1 MVCRIHLPA
10 VVRRSRGQLAAGA
23 VGLMIMVTGCEK
35 GPVVSPEISRSGE
48 PRLVQTANAS
58 RQAVT
63 RTIVAIGELV
73 AREDATL
80 SVKVSGRLHRIEVD
94 LGDSV
99 DLGQLLAQVEP
110 RDYELELR
118 QAEAFLAQARARLGL
133 PLHGEQDDVDPAET
147 STVQQA
153 RARLVEAQLNR
164 ESFGKLSEQGILAQ
178 SELEAAE
185 AAYEVAS
192 NVHRNA
198 LEEANNRLAQLLQ
211 RKVEVEIAQKRL
223 VDSSVLAPFA
233 GTVLERRASVGEY
246 LPVGTP
252 ILTLVATDPLR
263 LRLEVS
269 EREAGVVGVGQ
280 PVRILTD
287 GQPTDYTGAIRRVSP
302 SIDSSTRMLKVEAD
316 LPNDGSL
323 RPGAFVQAQITVAQD
338 ENTITVPP
346 QALVTFAGIEK
357 VFVIEAG
364 KAVERNVTTGRRCA
378 DWVELVHGIGD
389 GEVVILYPGNLQT
402 GQSVRIESAPAV
414 ADPGT

>member
-1 MVCRIHLPA
+1 
-10 VVRRSRGQLAAGA
+10 
-23 VGLMIMVTGCEK
+23 MVTGCEK
-35 GPVVSPEISRSGE
+35 GPVVSPESSRSGE
-48 PRLVQTANAS
+48 PRPVQTAKAT

-99 DLGQLLAQVEP
+99 ALGQLLAQVEP

-133 PLHGEQDDVDPAET
+133 PLHGQQDDVDPAET

-164 ESFGKLSEQGILAQ
+164 ERFGKLAEQGILAQ

-185 AAYEVAS
+185 AAYEVAA

-211 RKVEVEIAQKRL
+211 RRVEVEIAQKRL

-269 EREAGVVGVGQ
+269 EREAGVVRAGQ
-280 PVRILTD
+280 PVRILTE

-302 SIDSSTRMLKVEAD
+302 SIDSTTRMLKVEAD
-316 LPNDGSL
+316 VPNDGSL
-323 RPGAFVQAQITVAQD
+323 RPGAFVQAQITVAQA
-338 ENTITVPP
+338 ENTITVPL

-364 KAVERNVTTGRRCA
+364 KAVERNVTTGRRHA
-378 DWVELVHGIGD
+378 DWVELVHGLGD
-389 GEVVILYPGNLQT
+389 GELVILNPGNLQT
-402 GQSVRIESAPAV
+402 GQSVRIESAPAA
-414 ADPGT
+414 ADPST

>member
-1 MVCRIHLPA
+1 
-10 VVRRSRGQLAAGA
+10 
-23 VGLMIMVTGCEK
+23 MIMVAGCEK
-35 GPVVSPEISRSGE
+35 GSVVSPEISRSGE
-48 PRLVQTANAS
+48 PRLVQTANAT

-164 ESFGKLSEQGILAQ
+164 ERFGKLAEQGILAQ

>member
-10 VVRRSRGQLAAGA
+10 VVRRCRGQLAAGA
-23 VGLMIMVTGCEK
+23 VGLILMVTGCAK
-35 GPVVSPEISRSGE
+35 GPVVSPETSRSGE
-48 PRLVQTANAS
+48 PRLVQTAKAT

-63 RTIVAIGELV
+63 RTVVAIGELV

-99 DLGQLLAQVEP
+99 ALGQLLAQVEP

-133 PLHGEQDDVDPAET
+133 PLHGQQDDVDPAET

-164 ESFGKLSEQGILAQ
+164 ERFGKLAEQGILAQ

-185 AAYEVAS
+185 AAYEVAA

-269 EREAGVVGVGQ
+269 EREAGAVRAGQ

-302 SIDSSTRMLKVEAD
+302 SIDSTTRMLKVEAD
-316 LPNDGSL
+316 VPNDGSL
-323 RPGAFVQAQITVAQD
+323 RPGAFVQAQITVAQA
-338 ENTITVPP
+338 ENTITVPSR
-346 QALVTFAGIEK
+346 ALVTFAGIEK

-364 KAVERNVTTGRRCA
+364 KAVERNVTTGRRHA
-378 DWVELVHGIGD
+378 DWVELVHGLGD
-389 GEVVILYPGNLQT
+389 GELVILNPGNLQT
-402 GQSVRIESAPAV
+402 GQSVRIESAPAA
-414 ADPGT
+414 ADPST

>member
-1 MVCRIHLPA
+1 
-10 VVRRSRGQLAAGA
+10 
-23 VGLMIMVTGCEK
+23 MIMVTGCEK
-35 GPVVSPEISRSGE
+35 GPIVSPEISRSGE

-164 ESFGKLSEQGILAQ
+164 ERFGKLAEQGILAQ

>member
-1 MVCRIHLPA
+1 
-10 VVRRSRGQLAAGA
+10 
-23 VGLMIMVTGCEK
+23 MVTGCEK

-48 PRLVQTANAS
+48 PRLVQTANAT

-164 ESFGKLSEQGILAQ
+164 ERFGKLAEQGILAQ

-389 GEVVILYPGNLQT
+389 GELVILYPGNLQT